1 MKAERESR
9 SIRWNL
15 ASVWMGCSERQEGP
29 ADRLDRLVTVFL
41 ALSHHSKSSR
51 KYFSV
56 TPVQAS
62 CQTEVRNTDES

>member
-1 MKAERESR
+1 
-9 SIRWNL
+9 
-15 ASVWMGCSERQEGP
+15 MGCLERQEGP

-56 TPVQAS
+56 APVQAS
-62 CQTEVRNTDES
+62 CQTEVRNTDAS